1 MLSNLELKCETAVK
15 FLGVIIDEN
24 SSWIWHIDISFKMK
38 YLKAYAYC
46 TVPLFYLRGNV
57 FFYL

>member
-1 MLSNLELKCETAVK
+1 MLSNLELKYETAVK

-24 SSWIWHIDISFKMK
+24 SSWIQHIDIPFKMK
-38 YLKAYAYC
+38 YLKAYTYC
-46 TVPLFYLRGNV
+46 KVPLFYLRGNV

>member
-1 MLSNLELKCETAVK
+1 MLSNLDLKCETAVK

-24 SSWIWHIDISFKMK
+24 SSWIRHIDISFKMK